1 MCHCAAGLRVDWAVE
16 DQRQGNII
24 SVPPEVYAKG
34 CVQDVDDGLTVRLH
48 NHFYTFVYFEVIP
61 LKHLKL
67 PRAFCG
73 ISLQGA
79 ETIGYPVV
87 IKASEGGGGK
97 GIRKVESSEDF
108 PASFRQV

>member
-1 MCHCAAGLRVDWAVE
+1 MDWPVE

-24 SVPPEVYAKG
+24 SVPPEVYSKG
-34 CVQDVDDGLTVRLH
+34 CVQDVDDGLTVRH
-48 NHFYTFVYFEVIP
+48 QNNFNTFVYFKVI
-61 LKHLKL
+61 HLKL
-67 PRAFCG
+67 PCALCG

-108 PASFRQV
+108 PASFRQVYLEAFLQAGA